1 MALGEWYRGVQAQI
15 PICVYHDLARAA
27 QIQAIITGTL
37 AFAPVVANALAKHVE
52 AIDEG
57 E

>member
-37 AFAPVVANALAKHVE
+37 AFAPVVANALANHVE